1 MIQKRQKNLGG
12 KGKLLF
18 IKKRKRKKKQLA
30 NTERIRLRKSPFR
43 EP

>member
-18 IKKRKRKKKQLA
+18 IKKRKRKQLA